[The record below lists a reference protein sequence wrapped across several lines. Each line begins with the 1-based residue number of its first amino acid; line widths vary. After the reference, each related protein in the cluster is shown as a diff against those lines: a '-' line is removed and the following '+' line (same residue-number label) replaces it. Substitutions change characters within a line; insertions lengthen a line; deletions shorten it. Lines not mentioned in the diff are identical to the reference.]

1 MQTVAK
7 TLGAGSRALSGF
19 LGLSVIGLA
28 VAVLA
33 TPMNVGDV
41 VDWAERI
48 FGAVFIV
55 MFAGMVYVALLS
67 IVQIR
72 CIPPHAAGHR
82 SWFETGLQAANGI
95 ATLALTYTLLG
106 ISLGIG
112 SLSSQTLS
120 PETIQSV
127 IGGLTEHFS
136 MAFMST
142 VVGLP
147 VSAALRAVLLVT
159 RSRVEERQLV
169 LVHRPHD
176 PTGNQ

>member
-1 MQTVAK
+1 MQAVNR

-19 LGLSVIGLA
+19 LGLTAIVLA
-28 VAVLA
+28 VAVFA
-33 TPMNVGDV
+33 TPMDV
-41 VDWAERI
+41 EGIVDWADRI

-55 MFAGMVYVALLS
+55 MFAAMVYTAILS
-67 IVQIR
+67 IVQVRTIA
-72 CIPPHAAGHR
+72 PHLPGYR
-82 SWFETGLQAANGI
+82 SWFETGLQAANGV

-112 SLSSQTLS
+112 SLAYQTLTPDS
-120 PETIQSV
+120 IQSV
-127 IGGLTEHFS
+127 VQGLTEHFS

-159 RSRVEERQLV
+159 RSRAEEMQQYLAC
-169 LVHRPHD
+169 RPSD
-176 PTGNQ
+176 NQ

>member
-1 MQTVAK
+1 MQAISK

-19 LGLSVIGLA
+19 LGLTAIALA
-28 VAVLA
+28 VAVFA
-33 TPMNVGDV
+33 TPMDV
-41 VDWAERI
+41 SGIVDWADRI

-55 MFAGMVYVALLS
+55 MLAGMVYTAILS
-67 IVQIR
+67 IVQVRI
-72 CIPPHAAGHR
+72 IAPHQPGHR

-112 SLSSQTLS
+112 SLADQTLT
-120 PETIQSV
+120 PESIQGV
-127 IGGLTEHFS
+127 VQGLTEHFS

-159 RSRVEERQLV
+159 RSRAEEKQHLLAYQPGESR
-169 LVHRPHD
+169 
-176 PTGNQ
+176 

>member
-1 MQTVAK
+1 MQNAAK
-7 TLGAGSRALSGF
+7 TLGAGSRALSGL
-19 LGLSVIGLA
+19 LGLAVIGLA
-28 VAVLA
+28 LAVLT
-33 TPMNVGDV
+33 TPMDVGGV
-41 VDWAERI
+41 IDWAERI
-48 FGAVFIV
+48 FGAVFILF
-55 MFAGMVYVALLS
+55 FAGMVYIALLS
-67 IVQIR
+67 IVQVKA
-72 CIPPHAAGHR
+72 IPPYAPGHR

-112 SLSSQTLS
+112 SLSTQSLS
-120 PETIQSV
+120 PETIQDV

-159 RSRVEERQLV
+159 RSRVEEQQQV
-169 LVHRPHD
+169 LIHQPAE
-176 PTGNQ
+176 

>member
-1 MQTVAK
+1 MDV
-7 TLGAGSRALSGF
+7 
-19 LGLSVIGLA
+19 
-28 VAVLA
+28 
-33 TPMNVGDV
+33 VGV

-55 MFAGMVYVALLS
+55 MFAGMVYTALLA
-67 IVQIR
+67 IVQVR
-72 CIPPHAAGHR
+72 AIPPYAPGHR
-82 SWFETGLQAANGI
+82 SWFETGVQASNGI

-112 SLSSQTLS
+112 SLSDQTLS
-120 PETIQSV
+120 PETIQEV
-127 IGGLTEHFS
+127 IKGLTEHFS

-159 RSRVEERQLV
+159 RSRVEENQHV
-169 LVHRPHD
+169 LVHRFD
-176 PTGNQ
+176 ESQ

>member
-1 MQTVAK
+1 MHSVAK
-7 TLGAGSRALSGF
+7 TFGAGSRALSGF

-28 VAVLA
+28 IAVFA
-33 TPMNVGDV
+33 TPMDVVGV
-41 VDWAERI
+41 VDWAEKI

-55 MFAGMVYVALLS
+55 MFAGMVYTALLA
-67 IVQIR
+67 IVQVR
-72 CIPPHAAGHR
+72 AIPPYAPGHR
-82 SWFETGLQAANGI
+82 SWFETGVQASNGI

-112 SLSSQTLS
+112 SLSDQTLS
-120 PETIQSV
+120 PETIQEV
-127 IGGLTEHFS
+127 IKGLTEHFS

-159 RSRVEERQLV
+159 RSRVEENQHV
-169 LVHRPHD
+169 LVHRFD
-176 PTGNQ
+176 ESQ

>member
-1 MQTVAK
+1 MQTLAK

-28 VAVLA
+28 VAVFA
-33 TPMNVGDV
+33 TPMDVVGL

-55 MFAGMVYVALLS
+55 MFAGMVYMALLA
-67 IVQIR
+67 IVQVR
-72 CIPPHAAGHR
+72 AIPPHAPGHR
-82 SWFETGLQAANGI
+82 SWFETGVQASNGI

-112 SLSSQTLS
+112 SLATQTLS
-120 PETIQSV
+120 PETIQDV
-127 IGGLTEHFS
+127 IRGLTEHFS

-147 VSAALRAVLLVT
+147 VSAVLRAVLLIT
-159 RSRVEERQLV
+159 RSRVEENQQV
-169 LVHRPHD
+169 LVHNPDLSR
-176 PTGNQ
+176 

>member
-1 MQTVAK
+1 MHSVAK
-7 TLGAGSRALSGF
+7 TFGAGSRALSGL

-28 VAVLA
+28 IAVFA
-33 TPMNVGDV
+33 TPMDVGGV

-55 MFAGMVYVALLS
+55 MFAGMVYTALLA
-67 IVQIR
+67 IVQVR
-72 CIPPHAAGHR
+72 AIPPYAPRHR
-82 SWFETGLQAANGI
+82 SWFETGVQASNGI

-112 SLSSQTLS
+112 SLSDQTLS
-120 PETIQSV
+120 PKTIQEV
-127 IGGLTEHFS
+127 IKGLTEHFS

-159 RSRVEERQLV
+159 RSRVEESQHV
-169 LVHRPHD
+169 LVHRPD
-176 PTGNQ
+176 KSQ

>member
-1 MQTVAK
+1 MHAIAR

-19 LGLSVIGLA
+19 LGLTAIALA
-28 VAVLA
+28 VAVFA
-33 TPMNVGDV
+33 TPMDVGGI
-41 VDWAERI
+41 VDWADRI

-55 MFAGMVYVALLS
+55 MFAAMVYIAILS
-67 IVQIR
+67 IVQVRTIA
-72 CIPPHAAGHR
+72 PHQPGYR
-82 SWFETGLQAANGI
+82 SWFETGLQAANGV

-112 SLSSQTLS
+112 SLADQTLT
-120 PETIQSV
+120 PDTIQAV
-127 IGGLTEHFS
+127 VQGLTEHFS

-159 RSRVEERQLV
+159 RSRTEERQLC
-169 LVHRPHD
+169 LAFHPDDSR
-176 PTGNQ
+176 